1 MSFSSNEIKIRNL
14 SIGGDSPILIQSMTN
29 TDTADPKATAEQ
41 IIQLAEAGSE
51 IVRITVNNEAA
62 AKAVPE
68 IRQVLD
74 NLNAVLEGSGSALQS
89 TVKLTVFVTDLCYI
103 SEVNE
108 VFNEY
113 FPEKPPARSAVQVSA
128 LPMGARI
135 EIEAI
140 GIVE

>member
-1 MSFSSNEIKIRNL
+1 MIKEVINIIGAPQAIGTYSQGIKTENFIFTSGQIPINPQTGNL
-14 SIGGDSPILIQSMTN
+14 K
-29 TDTADPKATAEQ
+29 TDDIKA
-41 IIQLAEAGSE
+41 
-51 IVRITVNNEAA
+51 
-62 AKAVPE
+62 E

-74 NLNAVLEGSGSALQS
+74 NLNAVLEGGGSALQS
-89 TVKLTVFVTDLCYI
+89 TVKLTVFVTDLGYF

-140 GIVE
+140 GIVK

>member
-1 MSFSSNEIKIRNL
+1 MIKEVINIKGAPQAIGTYSQAIKTENFIFTSGQIPINPQTGNL
-14 SIGGDSPILIQSMTN
+14 K
-29 TDTADPKATAEQ
+29 TDDIKA
-41 IIQLAEAGSE
+41 
-51 IVRITVNNEAA
+51 
-62 AKAVPE
+62 E

-89 TVKLTVFVTDLCYI
+89 TVKLTVFITDLGYF

-113 FPEKPPARSAVQVSA
+113 FSENPPARSAVQVSA

-140 GIVE
+140 GVVE

>member
-1 MSFSSNEIKIRNL
+1 MIKEVINIKGAPQAIGTYSQGIKTENFIFTSGQIPINPQTGNL
-14 SIGGDSPILIQSMTN
+14 K
-29 TDTADPKATAEQ
+29 TDDIKA
-41 IIQLAEAGSE
+41 
-51 IVRITVNNEAA
+51 
-62 AKAVPE
+62 E

-74 NLNAVLEGSGSALQS
+74 NLKMVLEGGGSSLQS
-89 TVKLTVFVTDLCYI
+89 TVKLTVFVTDLGYF

-140 GIVE
+140 GVVE